1 MTERRQ
7 LFAAAA
13 TTLALATATAEA
25 QPARPLAGRTA
36 LVTGAARGI
45 GRATAAELSRIG
57 YDVVLVSRTRKDL
70 DEAAGEVGGGAVAFP
85 ADVTEPH
92 EVDVIVTETLSRFGR
107 IDAVV
112 NNAGL
117 APVVSVKDM
126 SIDRWHAVLDTNLS
140 AAFYLSRAVWPTF
153 EKQRAGVIVN
163 ISSLASRDPFPGFA
177 AYGAAKA
184 GLNLFGLALAREGQ
198 PINVRVHTVAPGSVE
213 TPMFRGIMSAE
224 QWPTEK
230 TLDPDEVARVVAQC
244 VTGDLRHTGGE
255 VIYVHKTL

>member
-1 MTERRQ
+1 MTNPV
-7 LFAAAA
+7 AII
-13 TTLALATATAEA
+13 
-25 QPARPLAGRTA
+25 
-36 LVTGAARGI
+36 TGAARGI
-45 GRATAAELSRIG
+45 GKAVAAELKRGG
-57 YDVVLVSRTRKDL
+57 YDVVLTSRTRKDL
-70 DEAAGEVGGGAVAFP
+70 EDAAREVGGVAFP
-85 ADVTEPH
+85 ADVTEPA
-92 EVDVIVTETLSRFGR
+92 EVDALVAETLRRFGR

-117 APVVSVKDM
+117 APVIAVKDM
-126 SIDRWHAVLDTNLS
+126 SIDRWRAVIDTNLS

-153 EKQRAGVIVN
+153 EKQQSGVIVN
-163 ISSLASRDPFPGFA
+163 ISSLAARDPFPGFA

-213 TPMFRGIMSAE
+213 TAMFRGIMSAE

-230 TLDPDEVARVVAQC
+230 TLDPAEVARVVASC
-244 VTGDLRHTGGE
+244 IHGDLRHTSGE